1 MPGRRTIER
10 QARYDS
16 TVELTDRQLILARNC
31 ALAILW
37 PALFALGYAAD
48 GLILGWW
55 GIPIDLI
62 VTYLMAGYFVG
73 WILPP
78 IIEWF
83 ERIPQRKTAPS
94 AQASGATHVSRSIA
108 LPPAQG
114 ALQPGRIT
122 ASRRSP

>member
-55 GIPIDLI
+55 GIPLDLV
-62 VTYLMAGYFVG
+62 VTYLMAAYFVG
-73 WILPP
+73 LILPP

-83 ERIPQRKTAPS
+83 ERIPLRMNAPVR
-94 AQASGATHVSRSIA
+94 QASDAVRAADSIARPPAPYA
-108 LPPAQG
+108 LPPGQT
-114 ALQPGRIT
+114 R
-122 ASRRSP
+122 ASR